1 MGKGNTKKKST
12 GSAYEDEFPVTL
24 EGFGYKFDK
33 GCWSL
38 LLCDI
43 IVNQIYTFLYFIL
56 IKVRYHTRA
65 SVTDQHL
72 FINMQG
78 IQRKAKIIVSGRF
91 S

>member
-33 GCWSL
+33 GCLSL

-43 IVNQIYTFLYFIL
+43 VINQILHSYTNQSTLTSYKGL
-56 IKVRYHTRA
+56 C
-65 SVTDQHL
+65 D
-72 FINMQG
+72 
-78 IQRKAKIIVSGRF
+78 
-91 S
+91 